1 MIGSGDRA
9 EKIRTYRFKESVAV
23 DHRVE
28 RSFALPGLLAGE
40 LDELVSALSAMDVE
54 ERLDALAAER

>member
-9 EKIRTYRFKESVAV
+9 EKIRTYRFKEGIAV

-28 RSFALPGLLAGE
+28 QSFPLAKLLAGE
-40 LDELVSALSAMDVE
+40 LDAV
-54 ERLDALAAER
+54 LDALAAKDLAERLASM